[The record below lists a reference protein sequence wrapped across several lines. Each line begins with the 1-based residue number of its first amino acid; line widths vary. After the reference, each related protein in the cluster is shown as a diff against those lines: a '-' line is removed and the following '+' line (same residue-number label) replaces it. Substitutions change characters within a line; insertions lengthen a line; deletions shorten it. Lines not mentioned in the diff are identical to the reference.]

1 MKRIVMLVVLDG
13 WGMGA
18 PDASNPIHAAD
29 PQTFRFIESN
39 FPAGTLQASGI
50 TVGLPW
56 EEEGNS
62 EVGHLTLGAGKI
74 LYQHYP
80 RISIAVRNGTFFNLP
95 RLKAAFAH
103 AQKTGGTVH
112 LAGLLTD
119 GNVHASYEHLEA
131 LVEMAKREKCAALVL
146 HLFTDGRDS
155 DPHSAATLIAKA
167 KDLLK
172 QKGIGTIGSFV
183 GRYYAMDRD
192 RHWERTA
199 EAYKMLAQRGGVVR
213 PVEESIQKVYG
224 RELNDE
230 YVEPTVPGGPASVKD
245 GDALV
250 FFNFREDRMKQLSEA
265 FLNPRFDKFKT
276 EPFKNL
282 FIATLTQYHKEIG
295 GYEVFN
301 RETVNMPLGRV
312 LSENGKTQLRIAE
325 TEKYA
330 HVTYFFNGLREEP
343 FPNEYRIL
351 IPSQT
356 VSRHDERPEMM
367 ASAITDR
374 AIAAL
379 QEGTGDFILANYA
392 NSDMVAHTGNFDA
405 TVKAV
410 KVVDAEMARLLRV
423 ALDGDHIVI
432 ITSDHGN
439 AERLVDLQTGEQ
451 ETRHNPSPVPF
462 YLIAREFGQA
472 GRHEGYYRLPPLGI
486 LSDVAPTI
494 LELMNIPKPD
504 EMTGESLLP
513 ELR

>member
-1 MKRIVMLVVLDG
+1 MKRVCLLVVLDG
-13 WGMGA
+13 WGTGA
-18 PDASNPIHAAD
+18 PDSSNPIHVAD
-29 PQTFRFIESN
+29 LQTFKFMETN

-80 RISIAVRNGTFFNLP
+80 RISLAIRNGTFFGLP
-95 RLKAAFAH
+95 RLKAAFVH
-103 AQKTGGTVH
+103 AKKTGGSVH
-112 LAGLLTD
+112 LAGLLTE
-119 GNVHASYEHLEA
+119 GNVHASFEHLEA
-131 LVEMAKREKCAALVL
+131 LVEMAKREACASLVL

-155 DPHSAATLIAKA
+155 DPRSAAVLLQKA
-167 KDLLK
+167 QDLLK
-172 QKGIGTIGSFV
+172 QKGVGSV
-183 GRYYAMDRD
+183 GSIIGRYYAMDRD

-199 EAYKMLAQRGGVVR
+199 EAYKVLAQGGGVVR
-213 PVEESIQKVYG
+213 PLEESLQKVYG
-224 RELNDE
+224 RDLNDE
-230 YVEPTVPGGPASVKD
+230 YVEGTVPNGPTSIKD
-245 GDALV
+245 GDTLI

-265 FLNPRFDKFKT
+265 FLNPSFDKFKT
-276 EPFKNL
+276 EHFNNL
-282 FIATLTQYHKEIG
+282 FIATITQYHKEIE
-295 GYEVFN
+295 GYEAFN
-301 RETVNMPLGRV
+301 RETVERPLGRV
-312 LSENGKTQLRIAE
+312 LSEHGKTQLRIAE

-374 AIAAL
+374 IISAL
-379 QEGTGDFILANYA
+379 QEGTSDFILANYA

-405 TVKAV
+405 TIQAV
-410 KVVDAEMARLLRV
+410 KVVDAELSRLLRV
-423 ALDGDHIVI
+423 ALDGNHIVL

-451 ETRHNPSPVPF
+451 ETRHNPSPVPL
-462 YLIAREFGQA
+462 YLVAREFAQA
-472 GRHEGYYRLPPLGI
+472 NRHEGYYRLPPLGI
-486 LSDVAPTI
+486 LSDVAPTV

-504 EMTGESLLP
+504 EMTGESLVDA
-513 ELR
+513 LR

>member
-18 PDASNPIHAAD
+18 PDSSNPIHVAD

-80 RISIAVRNGTFFNLP
+80 RISIAVRNGSFFNLP

-103 AQKTGGTVH
+103 VKKTGGTMH
-112 LAGLLTD
+112 FAGLLTE

-131 LVEMAKREKCAALVL
+131 LVEMAKREQCASLVL

-155 DPHSAATLIAKA
+155 DPRSAAVLINKV
-167 KDLLK
+167 KGLLA
-172 QKGIGTIGSFV
+172 QKGVGKIGSYV

-199 EAYKMLAQRGGVVR
+199 EAYKMLAQGAGIVR
-213 PVEESIQKVYG
+213 PIEESIQKVYG

-230 YVEPTVPGGPASVKD
+230 YIEPTVPDGPVSIKD

-250 FFNFREDRMKQLSEA
+250 FFNFREDRMKQISEA
-265 FLNPRFDKFKT
+265 FLNPKFDKFKT
-276 EPFKNL
+276 ESFKNL
-282 FIATLTQYHKEIG
+282 FIATLTQYNKEIG

-312 LSENGKTQLRIAE
+312 LSEHGKSQLRIAE

-343 FPNEYRIL
+343 FPNEYRVL

-423 ALDGDHIVI
+423 ALDGNHIVI

-439 AERLVDLQTGEQ
+439 AERLLDLQTGEQ

-494 LELMNIPKPD
+494 LELMQIPKPD
-504 EMTGESLLP
+504 EMTGESLVGA
-513 ELR
+513 LR

>member
-1 MKRIVMLVVLDG
+1 MLVVLDG
-13 WGMGA
+13 WGVGA
-18 PDASNPIHAAD
+18 PDSSNPIHVAD
-29 PQTFRFIESN
+29 PQTFKFIETN

-80 RISIAVRNGTFFNLP
+80 RISLAIRDGSFFKFP
-95 RLKAAFAH
+95 RLKEAFAH
-103 AQKTGGTVH
+103 AKKTGGKVH
-112 LAGLLTD
+112 FAGLLTT
-119 GNVHASYEHLEA
+119 GNVHASFEHLEA
-131 LVEMAKREKCAALVL
+131 LVEMAKRETCTSLVL
-146 HLFTDGRDS
+146 HIFTDGRDS
-155 DPHSAATLIAKA
+155 DPHSANA
-167 KDLLK
+167 LLQK
-172 QKGIGTIGSFV
+172 TKELLTQKGVGTIGSVV

-199 EAYKMLAQRGGVVR
+199 EAYKLMAQDGGAVR
-213 PVEESIQKVYG
+213 PIEESIKKVYG
-224 RELNDE
+224 RDLNDE
-230 YVEPTVPGGPASVKD
+230 YIEPTAPNGPVSIKD
-245 GDALV
+245 GDSLI
-250 FFNFREDRMKQLSEA
+250 FFNFREDRMKQISEA
-265 FLNPRFDKFKT
+265 FLNPKFDKFKT
-276 EPFKNL
+276 ESFKDL

-295 GYEVFN
+295 GYEVFS
-301 RETVNMPLGRV
+301 RETVETPLGRV
-312 LSENGKTQLRIAE
+312 LSEDGKAQLRIAE

-367 ASAITDR
+367 ASSITDR
-374 AIAAL
+374 AIAAI
-379 QEGTGDFILANYA
+379 QEGTVDFILVNYA

-410 KVVDAEMARLLRV
+410 KVIDAELARLLRV
-423 ALDGDHIVI
+423 TLDGNHIVL

-439 AERLVDLQTGEQ
+439 AELLLDLQTGEQ
-451 ETRHNPSPVPF
+451 ETRHNASPVPL
-462 YLIAREFGQA
+462 YLVAREFAQA

-494 LELMNIPKPD
+494 LELMNIQKPD
-504 EMTGESLLP
+504 EMTGASLVDA
-513 ELR
+513 LR